1 MTLHC
6 SKKKRASCSD
16 KLTFLN
22 RLFLNA
28 RTLICW
34 LANFFVLF
42 FLEDARIL
50 IFFLCSY
57 CAALVFEIFD
67 FFSFIFFLSIN
78 FVLSFFFFLMHSGD
92 ISSFIFILITK
103 FFDFQN
109 SKFDFHSSISF
120 RTFYSALI
128 FLVLA
133 GDTALLGWPHQK
145 RFLGLFGLTPNIQ
158 GILLLLHP
166 WPLTSPEKTI
176 NNLIYV

>member
-1 MTLHC
+1 MLGQIDFFKSALFKRPNFYLLV
-6 SKKKRASCSD
+6 SKFFCFV
-16 KLTFLN
+16 FLGGCTD
-22 RLFLNA
+22 FD
-28 RTLICW
+28 
-34 LANFFVLF
+34 FF
-42 FLEDARIL
+42 FLR
-50 IFFLCSY
+50 SY

-78 FVLSFFFFLMHSGD
+78 FVLSFFLLNAQRGYFF
-92 ISSFIFILITK
+92 FFILITK

-166 WPLTSPEKTI
+166 WPLTSLVGT
-176 NNLIYV
+176 